1 MQERRRVIIT
11 TDMEVDDMN
20 STIHLALYLN
30 HIDLEAI
37 VYTASQYH
45 FQGDGIHTL
54 GEVNP
59 HWRTKGVRSYECA
72 VVPREPDPEAG
83 ALRRYRPFP
92 ERWIEN
98 LWEREYAQAY
108 PNLQANAQVA
118 GEPAFP
124 TPEELIARTYM
135 GNVAF
140 EGDVR
145 EDTPGSDVIKRAIM
159 DDDPRTLWLLSW
171 GGMNTIVRALMSIA
185 AEYAETPLWEDVRER
200 VYTKVRVLGV
210 MDGVGQDNS
219 WKDYGEPLFPK
230 LQLLRTPF
238 PYGGYVDAK
247 CAQPDSI
254 ELFRA
259 PWPGRNLIEGNGP
272 LMGRYMLY
280 GDGKVYEN
288 EPERFQFGKH
298 ATLDWGWP
306 GMEPLHFERGD
317 FMAEGDSMTYIP
329 LLDFGLRGADDPS
342 FDTVL
347 GPMFHDGE
355 ASSVKGQPAGL
366 GSLGEPA
373 EQNVNP
379 FLRAYQEDFAARAQ
393 WCASEP
399 GECSHPARIED
410 VTEDRAASAGE
421 CIGLRA
427 RVVDPDGVG
436 FDAEWTVSPHS
447 GSYRGIEDLAGWRAR
462 MVQGAFTVPAD
473 AQPGDRFVLTLSA
486 RTRGKRPCTRYAQI
500 AVTVR

>member
-1 MQERRRVIIT
+1 MKQKPRVIVT

-54 GEVNP
+54 GDVNP
-59 HWRTKGVRSYECA
+59 HWRTKGVRSYECQ
-72 VVPREPDPEAG
+72 VVPPEPDPDAG
-83 ALRRYRPFP
+83 RLSQYRPFP
-92 ERWIEN
+92 TGWIEQ
-98 LWEREYAQAY
+98 LWTNEYAQAF
-108 PNLQANAQVA
+108 PTLQANALAA
-118 GEPAFP
+118 GEPPFP
-124 TPEELIARTYM
+124 TPEDLAARTFV

-145 EDTPGSDVIKRAIM
+145 EDTPGSDVIKRAIL
-159 DDDPRTLWLLSW
+159 DDDPRPLWLLSW

-185 AEYAETPLWEDVRER
+185 EDNMGTVAWEDVREH
-200 VYTKVRVLGV
+200 VYSKVRVMGV
-210 MDGVGQDNS
+210 TDDVGQDNS
-219 WKDYGEPLFPK
+219 WLDHGSKLFPE
-230 LQLLRTPF
+230 LVFWRVPF
-238 PYGGYVDAK
+238 AYGGYVDTK

-254 ELFRA
+254 ALFQA
-259 PWPGRNLIEGNGP
+259 PWPEQQLIKDNGP
-272 LMGRYMLY
+272 LMERYMLY

-306 GMEPLHFERGD
+306 GMEPLRFEHGD

-347 GPMFHDGE
+347 GPMFRDGE
-355 ASSVKGQPAGL
+355 APSVKGQSTSL

-373 EQNVNP
+373 KRNVNP

-393 WCASEP
+393 WCAHKPE
-399 GECSHPARIED
+399 ECSHPARIENATAD
-410 VTEDRAASAGE
+410 CEASAGE
-421 CIGLRA
+421 RIELKA
-427 RVVDPDGVG
+427 QVIDPDGAG
-436 FDAEWTVSPHS
+436 FDATWTVSPHS
-447 GSYRGIEDLAGWRAR
+447 SSYRGIEDLASWCAR
-462 MVQGAFTVPAD
+462 TVQGTFTVPAN
-473 AQPGDRFVLTLSA
+473 AQTGDRFVLTLSVK
-486 RTRGKRPCTRYAQI
+486 TCEKRPCTRYAQV